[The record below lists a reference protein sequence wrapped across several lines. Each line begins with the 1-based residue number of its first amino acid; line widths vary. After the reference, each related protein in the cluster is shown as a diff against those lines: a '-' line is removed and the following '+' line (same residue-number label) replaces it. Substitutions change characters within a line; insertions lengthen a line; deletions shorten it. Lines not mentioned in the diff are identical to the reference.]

1 MLLGRDLS
9 HSRFHHVWAMSWA
22 AAGKRQGQNCPW
34 PAPLFSAQPV
44 GSGFA
49 RTRSC
54 FGNSLTQESRFIL
67 PPFVLLFS
75 PPSSFFFV
83 C

>member
-9 HSRFHHVWAMSWA
+9 HRRHHVWVMSWA
-22 AAGKRQGQNCPW
+22 AAGKRQRQCCLW
-34 PAPLFSAQPV
+34 PVPLSSAQPV

-67 PPFVLLFS
+67 SPFVFLFS